1 VVGAVR
7 EVEYHRR
14 KLIAAFGR
22 AQELSKFPDLE
33 ELQADY
39 ARHLCVLVSGF
50 IERAVTEIILTY
62 AQGKAPAPLRSFI
75 ETSLKRLTNV
85 DKERLLNLVGSL
97 DAGWRTQLESY
108 VVDERQAAI
117 NSIVGLR
124 NDIAHGG
131 GGSVSLSQVEK
142 YWVVVQE
149 VIEKVE
155 QLILGDPRPTAVLKK
170 R

>member
-1 VVGAVR
+1 MGSIR
-7 EVEYHRR
+7 EVEYQRR
-14 KLIAAFGR
+14 RLAAAFAR
-22 AQELSKFPDLE
+22 AQALTGNQALE

-50 IERAVTEIILTY
+50 IERSIAEIILAY
-62 AQGKAPAPLRSFI
+62 AQGRAPAPLRSFL
-75 ETSLKRLTNV
+75 ENSLKRLTNV
-85 DKERLLNLVGSL
+85 DKDRLLNVVGSL
-97 DAGWRTQLESY
+97 DAGWRTELENY

-131 GGSVSLSQVEK
+131 GGSISLVQVER

-149 VIEKVE
+149 VIDRVE
-155 QLILGDPRPTAVLKK
+155 TLILPAAPAARH
-170 R
+170 RRR

>member
-1 VVGAVR
+1 MGAVR
-7 EVEYHRR
+7 EVEYRRR
-14 KLIAAFGR
+14 KLIAAFAR
-22 AQELSKFPDLE
+22 AQDLTKFPNLD
-33 ELQADY
+33 ELQAEY
-39 ARHLCVLVSGF
+39 ARHLCILVSGF
-50 IERAVTEIILTY
+50 IERAVAEIILAY
-62 AQGKAPAPLRSFI
+62 AQGKAPAPLQSFL

-85 DKERLLNLVGSL
+85 DRERLLNLVGSL
-97 DAGWRTQLESY
+97 DAGWRAQLESY

-142 YWVVVQE
+142 YWVAAQE

-155 QLILGDPRPTAVLKK
+155 QLILGDRRPATAH
-170 R
+170 RRS

>member
-1 VVGAVR
+1 MGAVR

-14 KLIAAFGR
+14 KIIAVFAR
-22 AQELSKFPDLE
+22 AQKLTTFPDLE
-33 ELQADY
+33 ESQADY

-50 IERAVTEIILTY
+50 IERAVTEIVLTY
-62 AQGKAPAPLRSFI
+62 AQGKAAAPLQSFI
-75 ETSLKRLTNV
+75 ETSLTRLTNV

-97 DAGWRTQLESY
+97 DAGWRAQLESY

-131 GGSVSLSQVEK
+131 GGSVSLSRVEK
-142 YWVVVQE
+142 YWGTVQE

-155 QLILGDPRPTAVLKK
+155 QIILSDRRSMAARKK
-170 R
+170 S